1 MSLLKKVLDGKRGIL
16 LKNTVM
22 LYILQ
27 FSTYLLALAVAPYQ
41 TRVLGPEVFGGI
53 LEASVSIVIY
63 FQFVIDFGFLL
74 SATEEVS
81 RERANRAHL
90 CKVFTSVTYA
100 KLALAACSFVV
111 LVVLCQLIP
120 AWKQKETILIL
131 TFLAS
136 FINSMIPDFL
146 YRGLEK
152 MSAITIRTV
161 LIKIFFTATIFIFLK
176 KPEDVW
182 IIPVLNIIGNGVAM
196 IFAYIHVIKKLNDD
210 ESIDG
215 ILLQHPVP
223 RQIDE
228 RLCFNSI
235 IPSKDVDGVNS
246 ASFGKMAMD
255 RDAYVSATPYGI
267 IRLLKHYNI
276 EMAGKHAVVVGR
288 SAILGKPMA
297 MLLLKE
303 NCTVTVCHSRTE
315 NLPEIV
321 KTADIVVGAVGK
333 PRFIQKDWLKE
344 GVVLVDAG
352 YNAGNVGDIDLEN
365 AKDIASAY
373 TPVPGGV
380 GPMTINTLMLQTIDS
395 ASKLVK

>member
-1 MSLLKKVLDGKRGIL
+1 MALELNGKVVALEVEERLKVEVEELKTKLDFTPIL
-16 LKNTVM
+16 AT
-22 LYILQ
+22 I
-27 FSTYLLALAVAPYQ
+27 
-41 TRVLGPEVFGGI
+41 
-53 LEASVSIVIY
+53 IVG
-63 FQFVIDFGFLL
+63 DDM
-74 SATEEVS
+74 A
-81 RERANRAHL
+81 
-90 CKVFTSVTYA
+90 SVTYVNMKA
-100 KLALAACSFVV
+100 KACERMGLKSNIVR
-111 LVVLCQLIP
+111 LP
-120 AWKQKETILIL
+120 KETTTEEL
-131 TFLAS
+131 
-136 FINSMIPDFL
+136 
-146 YRGLEK
+146 LEV
-152 MSAITIRTV
+152 IDR
-161 LIKIFFTATIFIFLK
+161 
-176 KPEDVW
+176 
-182 IIPVLNIIGNGVAM
+182 LNADREVC
-196 IFAYIHVIKKLNDD
+196 
-210 ESIDG
+210 G

-223 RQIDE
+223 KHIDE
-228 RLCFNSI
+228 RECFDRI
-235 IPSKDVDGVNS
+235 AMSKDVDGVNS

-276 EMAGKHAVVVGR
+276 ELAGKHAVVVGR

-365 AKDIASAY
+365 AKEIASAY

-395 ASKLVK
+395 ATKLVK

>member
-1 MSLLKKVLDGKRGIL
+1 MALELNGKVVALEVEERLKVEVEELKTKLDFTPIL
-16 LKNTVM
+16 AT
-22 LYILQ
+22 I
-27 FSTYLLALAVAPYQ
+27 
-41 TRVLGPEVFGGI
+41 
-53 LEASVSIVIY
+53 IVG
-63 FQFVIDFGFLL
+63 DDM
-74 SATEEVS
+74 A
-81 RERANRAHL
+81 
-90 CKVFTSVTYA
+90 SVTYVNMKA
-100 KLALAACSFVV
+100 KACERMGLKSNIVR
-111 LVVLCQLIP
+111 LP
-120 AWKQKETILIL
+120 KETTTEEL
-131 TFLAS
+131 
-136 FINSMIPDFL
+136 
-146 YRGLEK
+146 LEV
-152 MSAITIRTV
+152 IDR
-161 LIKIFFTATIFIFLK
+161 
-176 KPEDVW
+176 
-182 IIPVLNIIGNGVAM
+182 LNADREVC
-196 IFAYIHVIKKLNDD
+196 
-210 ESIDG
+210 G

-223 RQIDE
+223 KHIDE
-228 RLCFNSI
+228 RECFDRI
-235 IPSKDVDGVNS
+235 AMSKDVDGVDS

-276 EMAGKHAVVVGR
+276 ELAGKHAVVVGR

-365 AKDIASAY
+365 AKEIASAY

-395 ASKLVK
+395 ATKLVK